1 MSKVINMATAAKRKS
16 TKAKKQAKLKNF
28 QWTGVNKQGNKIKG
42 KMPAESQDAVKQQL
56 LKQGITPKAIN
67 ADLFTFSAAKKSV
80 KPIDIAVFLR
90 QLAIMMKAGVPL
102 VQSFDIIGKGHEN
115 PSVQDLVMDIKN
127 DVESGNPFAE
137 SLRKRPKY
145 FDDLVCDLIHAGE
158 QSGTLELMLD
168 RIATYKEKSEAL
180 KSKIKSALMYPAA
193 VVVVSIAVTAILL
206 VYVVPMFASLFQS
219 AGSDLP
225 AFTQVVVN
233 MSDNVQA
240 YWLVYLVGL
249 VGLVVGYS
257 QLNSRSKAFRDGK
270 DKFLLKM
277 PIFGPLIQ
285 KAAVAR
291 YARTLATTFAAGV
304 PLVDALDSAAGAS
317 GNAVYRDAIMKIKED
332 VTTGLQINMAMA
344 STQVFPNMVTQMVA
358 IGEESGA
365 VDTMLAKVADIYEQE
380 VDDAVDGISSLIE
393 PFIIVFLG
401 TVVGGLVV
409 AMYLPIFQMG
419 NAF

>member
-1 MSKVINMATAAKRKS
+1 MATAAKRKV
-16 TKAKKQAKLKNF
+16 TRPKQKKLKNF

-67 ADLFTFSAAKKSV
+67 ADLFSFNAAKKSV

-115 PSVQDLVMDIKN
+115 PSVQDLVMDIKA

-225 AFTQVVVN
+225 AFTQVVVD

-317 GNAVYRDAIMKIKED
+317 GNAVYRDAILKIKED

>member
-1 MSKVINMATAAKRKS
+1 MATAVKS
-16 TKAKKQAKLKNF
+16 KTTKSKKAKLKNF
-28 QWTGVNKQGNKIKG
+28 QWVGVNKQGNKIKG
-42 KMPAESQDAVKQQL
+42 KVSAESQDVVKQQL

-67 ADLFTFSAAKKSV
+67 AELFSFGGAKKAI
-80 KPIDIAVFLR
+80 KPVDIAVFLR

-115 PSVQDLVMDIKN
+115 PSVQDLVMDIKQ

-137 SLRKRPKY
+137 SLRKHPKH

-158 QSGTLELMLD
+158 QSGTLEQMLD

-180 KSKIKSALMYPAA
+180 KSKVKKALMYPAA

-206 VYVVPMFASLFQS
+206 IYVVPMFTSLFQG
-219 AGSDLP
+219 AGADLP
-225 AFTQVVVN
+225 AFTQMVVN
-233 MSDNVQA
+233 LSENVQA
-240 YWLVYLVGL
+240 YWYIYLAFII
-249 VGLVVGYS
+249 GLVVVLK
-257 QLNSRSKAFRDGK
+257 QLNEKSESFRAGK
-270 DKFLLKM
+270 DRLLLKL
-277 PIFGPLIQ
+277 PIFGPLAQ

-317 GNAVYRDAIMKIKED
+317 GNMVYKEAIMKIKED

-380 VDDAVDGISSLIE
+380 VDDAVEGISSLIE

-401 TVVGGLVV
+401 TVVGGLVT

>member
-1 MSKVINMATAAKRKS
+1 MATAVKRKTAKAKS
-16 TKAKKQAKLKNF
+16 TKMKSF
-28 QWTGVNKQGNKIKG
+28 VYVGVNKQGNKVKG
-42 KMPAESQDAVKQQL
+42 KMPAENADVVKQQL
-56 LKQGITPKAIN
+56 LKQGIKPKSVN
-67 ADLFTFSAAKKSV
+67 AELVLFGSAKKPI
-80 KPIDIAVFLR
+80 KPVDIAVFLR

-102 VQSFDIIGKGHEN
+102 VQAFDIIGKGHEN
-115 PSVQDLVMDIKN
+115 PSVQDLVMNIKQS
-127 DVESGNPFAE
+127 VESGTPFADA
-137 SLRKRPKY
+137 LREHPKH

-158 QSGTLELMLD
+158 QSGTLEQMLD
-168 RIATYKEKSEAL
+168 RIATYKEKTEAL

-206 VYVVPMFASLFQS
+206 IYVVPMFAGLFQG
-219 AGSDLP
+219 AGADLP
-225 AFTQVVVN
+225 AFTQMVVN
-233 MSDNVQA
+233 MSENVQA
-240 YWLVYLVGL
+240 YWYIYLGL
-249 VGLVVGYS
+249 MIGTVVLYS
-257 QLNSRSKAFRDGK
+257 QLNQRSEAFRDGK
-270 DKFLLKM
+270 DKFLLKL
-277 PIFGPLIQ
+277 PVFGPLIQ

-304 PLVDALDSAAGAS
+304 PLVEALDSAAGAS
-317 GNAVYRDAIMKIKED
+317 GNAVYRNAIMKIKED

-380 VDDAVDGISSLIE
+380 VDDAVEGISSLIE
-393 PFIIVFLG
+393 PFVIVFLG
-401 TVVGGLVV
+401 TVVGGLVA

>member
-1 MSKVINMATAAKRKS
+1 MATAVKRKA
-16 TKAKKQAKLKNF
+16 TKAKQTKLKNF
-28 QWTGVNKQGNKIKG
+28 QWSGVNKQGVKIKG
-42 KMPAESQDAVKQQL
+42 KISAENQDAVKQQL
-56 LKQGITPKAIN
+56 LKQGITPKTIN
-67 ADLFTFSAAKKSV
+67 AELFSFGAGK
-80 KPIDIAVFLR
+80 KPIKPVDIAVFLR

-115 PSVQDLVMDIKN
+115 PSVQDLVMDIKA

-137 SLRKRPKY
+137 SLRKKPKY
-145 FDDLVCDLIHAGE
+145 FDELVCDLIHAGE
-158 QSGTLELMLD
+158 QSGTLEQMLD
-168 RIATYKEKSEAL
+168 RIATYKEKTEAL

-193 VVVVSIAVTAILL
+193 VVVVSIVVTAILL
-206 VYVVPMFASLFQS
+206 IYVVPMFADLFKG
-219 AGSDLP
+219 AGADLP
-225 AFTQVVVN
+225 GFTQLVVN
-233 MSDNVQA
+233 LSENVQA
-240 YWLVYLVGL
+240 YWFIYLLVIIGI
-249 VGLVVGYS
+249 VVGYKL
-257 QLNSRSKAFRDGK
+257 LNERSKSFRDGK
-270 DKFLLKM
+270 DKLLLKI

-393 PFIIVFLG
+393 PIIIVFLG
-401 TVVGGLVV
+401 TVVGGLVT

>member
-1 MSKVINMATAAKRKS
+1 MATAVKRKA
-16 TKAKKQAKLKNF
+16 TKSKQTKLKNF
-28 QWTGVNKQGNKIKG
+28 QWTGVNKQGNKLKG
-42 KMPAESQDAVKQQL
+42 KISAENQDAVKQQL

-67 ADLFTFSAAKKSV
+67 AELFAFGSAKKPI
-80 KPIDIAVFLR
+80 KPVDIAVFLR

-115 PSVQDLVMDIKN
+115 PSVQDLVMDIKQ

-137 SLRKRPKY
+137 SLRNHPKH
-145 FDDLVCDLIHAGE
+145 FDDLVCDLVHAGE
-158 QSGTLELMLD
+158 QSGTLEQMLD

-206 VYVVPMFASLFQS
+206 VYVVPMFAGLFQS
-219 AGSDLP
+219 AGADLP
-225 AFTQVVVN
+225 AFTQVVVT
-233 MSDNVQA
+233 MSENVQA
-240 YWLVYLVGL
+240 NWLIYLIAIVGI
-249 VGLVVGYS
+249 VVGYS
-257 QLNSRSKAFRDGK
+257 QLNKRSKAFRDGK
-270 DKFLLKM
+270 DKLLLKF

-332 VTTGLQINMAMA
+332 VTTGLQINMAME
-344 STQVFPNMVTQMVA
+344 STGVFPNMVTQMVA

>member
-1 MSKVINMATAAKRKS
+1 MSKVINMATAAKRKA
-16 TKAKKQAKLKNF
+16 TKAKQTKLKNF

-42 KMPAESQDAVKQQL
+42 KISAESQDVVKQQL
-56 LKQGITPKAIN
+56 LKQGITPKTIN
-67 ADLFTFSAAKKSV
+67 AELFAFGSSKKSI
-80 KPIDIAVFLR
+80 KPVDIAVFLR

-115 PSVQDLVMDIKN
+115 PSVQDLVMDIKA

-137 SLRKRPKY
+137 SLRKKPKY

-158 QSGTLELMLD
+158 QSGTLEQMLD

-193 VVVVSIAVTAILL
+193 VVIVSIAVTAILL
-206 VYVVPMFASLFQS
+206 IYVVPMFSQLFEG
-219 AGSDLP
+219 AGADLP
-225 AFTQVVVN
+225 AFTQMVVD
-233 MSDNVQA
+233 MSENVQE
-240 YWLVYLVGL
+240 YWFIYLFVLIGI
-249 VGLVVGYS
+249 VVGYS
-257 QLNSRSKAFRDGK
+257 QLNKRSKAFRDGK
-270 DKFLLKM
+270 DKLLLKL
-277 PIFGPLIQ
+277 PVFGSLIQ

-304 PLVDALDSAAGAS
+304 PLVEALDSAAGAT

-380 VDDAVDGISSLIE
+380 VDDAVEGISSLIE
-393 PFIIVFLG
+393 PFVIVFLG

-409 AMYLPIFQMG
+409 AMYLPVFQMG

>member
-1 MSKVINMATAAKRKS
+1 MATAAKRKA
-16 TKAKKQAKLKNF
+16 TRAKQKKLKNF
-28 QWTGVNKQGNKIKG
+28 QWTGVNKQGNKLKG
-42 KMPAESQDAVKQQL
+42 KISAESQDVVKQQL

-67 ADLFTFSAAKKSV
+67 AELFAFSGAKKSI
-80 KPIDIAVFLR
+80 KPVDIAVFLR

-115 PSVQDLVMDIKN
+115 PSVQDLVLDIKA

-145 FDDLVCDLIHAGE
+145 FDNLVCDLIHAGE

-206 VYVVPMFASLFQS
+206 VYVVPMFASLFQG

-225 AFTQVVVN
+225 AFTQVVVD
-233 MSDNVQA
+233 MSNNVQA
-240 YWLVYLVGL
+240 YWFVYLLIIIGI
-249 VGLVVGYS
+249 VVGYS
-257 QLNSRSKAFRDGK
+257 QLNKRSKAFRDGK
-270 DKFLLKM
+270 DKLLLKF
-277 PIFGPLIQ
+277 PVFGPLIQ

-317 GNAVYRDAIMKIKED
+317 GNAVYRDAILKIKED

>member
-1 MSKVINMATAAKRKS
+1 MMATAVKRKPA
-16 TKAKKQAKLKNF
+16 KAKKARLKNF
-28 QWTGVNKQGNKIKG
+28 QWAGVNKQGKKVKG

-56 LKQGITPKAIN
+56 LKQGITPKAVN
-67 ADLFTFSAAKKSV
+67 AELFSFGGAKKPV
-80 KPIDIAVFLR
+80 KPVDIAVFLR

-115 PSVQDLVMDIKN
+115 PGMQDLVMDIKS
-127 DVESGNPFAE
+127 DVESGNPFAD
-137 SLRKRPKY
+137 SLRNHPKH

-158 QSGTLELMLD
+158 QSGTLEQMLD
-168 RIATYKEKSEAL
+168 RIATYKEKTEAL

-193 VVVVSIAVTAILL
+193 VIVVSIAVTAILL
-206 VYVVPMFASLFQS
+206 IYVVPMFADLFQS

-225 AFTQVVVN
+225 AFTQLVVD
-233 MSDNVQA
+233 MSENVQV
-240 YWLVYLVGL
+240 YWYIYLFVLVG
-249 VGLVVGYS
+249 GVVAFTQLKSKS
-257 QLNSRSKAFRDGK
+257 QSFSDGV
-270 DKFLLKM
+270 DAFLLKF
-277 PIFGPLIQ
+277 PIFGPLVQ

-317 GNAVYRDAIMKIKED
+317 GNAVYKKAILKIKED
-332 VTTGLQINMAMA
+332 VTSGLQINMAMA
-344 STQVFPNMVTQMVA
+344 STGVFPNMVVQMVA

-393 PFIIVFLG
+393 PFVIVFLG

-409 AMYLPIFQMG
+409 AMYLPVFQMG